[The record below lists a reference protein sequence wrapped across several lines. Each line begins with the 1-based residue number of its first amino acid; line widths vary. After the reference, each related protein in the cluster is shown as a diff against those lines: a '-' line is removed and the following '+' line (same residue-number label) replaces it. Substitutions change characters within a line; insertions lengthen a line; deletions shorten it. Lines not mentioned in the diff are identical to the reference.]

1 MRIVAAWIRPGDTD
15 PTPADRTAQLERLS
29 ELSHQIAATLRANG
43 QSRPADLYEDLADA
57 ADTLLRDGFTQRE
70 LSAVSTMLP
79 NEPSWLDPRAVDYN
93 APRAAWQN
101 DLVAPVTECRRTA
114 LDLRTLRDL

>member
-1 MRIVAAWIRPGDTD
+1 MDS
-15 PTPADRTAQLERLS
+15 TPADRIAQLERLS
-29 ELSHQIAATLRANG
+29 ELSHQVAASLRENG
-43 QSRPADLYEDLADA
+43 QSRPADLYEDLAEA
-57 ADTLLRDGFTQRE
+57 AETLLRDGFTQRE

-101 DLVAPVTECRRTA
+101 DLVTQVTECRRTA